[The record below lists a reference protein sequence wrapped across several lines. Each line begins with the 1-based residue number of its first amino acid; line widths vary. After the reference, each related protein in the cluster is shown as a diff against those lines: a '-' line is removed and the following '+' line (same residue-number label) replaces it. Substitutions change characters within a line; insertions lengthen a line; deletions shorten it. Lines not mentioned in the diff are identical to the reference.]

1 MSSDR
6 KPIED
11 KQSYSEDFERILN
24 ILLSIAVI
32 LLLFFQ
38 LYLQGKTMI
47 PTVSLTSEAITVT
60 EGKTLIWNFH
70 LDRPAPK
77 GGLSLFLP
85 ITSNSDFLPKDVEY
99 FTEGSSNITDFE
111 FVFNNEP
118 ISQVYAFGDSY
129 SDNGLSREIS
139 TDAVNAGVP
148 DSVILP
154 ADPELGLYDPE
165 GRWTNGLTS
174 VEVLSQNLDVDLTNY
189 AVGGATSGD
198 GNFFSWLDSFQNTGL
213 PGQVEQFSA
222 DLVEQPADPNALY
235 FIYVSA
241 NDFFEDS
248 AFDLPTTESEVATQ
262 TVANIKQQIEKLSA
276 LGAEKFFV
284 ANSSD
289 LGILPS
295 IVEAGAVENA
305 DLFTNEFNEL
315 LPQELSALESEL
327 SVDLVLYD
335 HKEISDEI
343 RENPLDYGLNNLND
357 PYQPLLFT
365 DTDLNPD
372 EYYFWDDNHPTRRVH
387 EIIGEDMANY
397 VDFEA
402 NVTGINL
409 TIAEG
414 ETNATLVSE
423 AVSEALVE
431 GEERFAAVVA
441 DSFHYLVD
449 RHQNQIV
456 NNTRNAD
463 ASSDLATVLL
473 GGGIE

>member
-1 MSSDR
+1 MEYFGLARSTTIKLLTVLACGGAGAFLTFRGNSASADGDVAI
-6 KPIED
+6 KG
-11 KQSYSEDFERILN
+11 SEGE
-24 ILLSIAVI
+24 
-32 LLLFFQ
+32 
-38 LYLQGKTMI
+38 
-47 PTVSLTSEAITVT
+47 
-60 EGKTLIWNFH
+60 TLIWNFY
-70 LDRPAPK
+70 LDRPAPE

-85 ITSNSDFLPKDVEY
+85 ITANNDFLPEDIKY
-99 FTEGSSNITDFE
+99 FTQGSSNITDFE
-111 FVFNNEP
+111 FVLNDEP
-118 ISQVYAFGDSY
+118 ISQIYAFGDSY
-129 SDNGLSREIS
+129 SDDGLSWEIS

-148 DSVILP
+148 DSVLLP

-189 AVGGATSGD
+189 AVGGATSDD
-198 GNFFSWLDSFQNTGL
+198 GNFFSWLDSFQNTGVS
-213 PGQVEQFSA
+213 GQVEQFSA
-222 DLVEQPADPNALY
+222 DLAGQPADPDALY

-248 AFDLPTTESEVATQ
+248 AFDLPTTELEVAAQ
-262 TVANIKQQIEKLSA
+262 TVENIKQQIEELSA

-284 ANSSD
+284 VNSSD

-295 IVEAGAVENA
+295 IVEAGVVENA

-327 SVDLVLYD
+327 GVDVVVYD
-335 HKEISDEI
+335 HEGISDEI
-343 RENPLDYGLNNLND
+343 RKNPLDYGLNNLND
-357 PYQPLLFT
+357 PYQPLLSA

-397 VDFEA
+397 VNFEN

-414 ETNATLVSE
+414 EINAALVSE
-423 AVSEALVE
+423 VVLKDTALHIADDLVE
-431 GEERFAAVVA
+431 GEESFTAVFAN
-441 DSFHYLVD
+441 SENYLVD

-456 NNTRNAD
+456 NN
-463 ASSDLATVLL
+463 L
-473 GGGIE
+473 